1 MSCRDDNGECFHL
14 YAMELFMKTRHVA
27 ASLPEF
33 VNRSPEQ
40 FIYLDNK
47 SDVSLSSNQRSMFNM
62 FNNISRLFTF
72 NSCAFFSI
80 NLLTIKAERSQI
92 AHDIHTMIHP
102 MIGSDASV
110 CVFRYDDEMLFTF
123 VGYELRCILS
133 DWYSIET
140 DDDCLT
146 EKLDIGNVSIDRS
159 RDYFMDMVYMLARK
173 YYLYSQPSTFEL
185 FPISFISDVGIEDI
199 DRESINQYTAY
210 ELSAPQR
217 EFGDD
222 YVEYDEVADKHVVD
236 IDAELDLMLLE
247 MDEDGNSNPFGDE
260 IEPEDEFDQDE
271 PDDEEINGSR
281 HDKYEYESFDPQLF
295 CDPVLMVKFLEKQDQ
310 R

>member
-1 MSCRDDNGECFHL
+1 MSWREDNGEHFYL
-14 YAMELFMKTRHVA
+14 YAMELFMKTGHVA
-27 ASLPEF
+27 ACVPEF

-47 SDVSLSSNQRSMFNM
+47 SDISLSSNQRAMFSM

-80 NLLTIKAERSQI
+80 NLLTTKSERSQI
-92 AHDIHTMIHP
+92 AHDIHAMIHP

-110 CVFRYDDEMLFTF
+110 CVFRYDDEILFTF

-133 DWYSIET
+133 DWYFVET

-159 RDYFMDMVYMLARK
+159 RDYYMDLIYMLARK

-185 FPISFISDVGIEDI
+185 LPISFISNVGIEEI

-222 YVEYDEVADKHVVD
+222 YVEYDEAVDEHTVD
-236 IDAELDLMLLE
+236 IDTELDLMLLE
-247 MDEDGNSNPFGDE
+247 MDEESSSNPFGDE
-260 IEPEDEFDQDE
+260 IEPEDELDQDE
-271 PDDEEINGSR
+271 PDDEEIRSR
-281 HDKYEYESFDPQLF
+281 HDEYEYESFDPQLF
-295 CDPVLMVKFLEKQDQ
+295 RNPVLMVKFLEKQDQ